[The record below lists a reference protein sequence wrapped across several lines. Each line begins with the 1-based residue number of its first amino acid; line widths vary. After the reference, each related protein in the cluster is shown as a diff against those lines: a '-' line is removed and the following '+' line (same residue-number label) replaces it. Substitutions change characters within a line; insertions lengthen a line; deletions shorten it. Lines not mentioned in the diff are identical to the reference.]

1 MHPDPPLSF
10 RDGAAVIRARSVLKD
25 AAGVVRA
32 PTFAGGVEQSGLETG
47 QRRVCQRVLDGH
59 LDSEGR
65 VRVDVGQGQ
74 QVSGAHKE
82 VPMEGMDGQT

>member
-1 MHPDPPLSF
+1 MSSDEL
-10 RDGAAVIRARSVLKD
+10 
-25 AAGVVRA
+25 
-32 PTFAGGVEQSGLETG
+32 TFAGGVEQSGLETG

-65 VRVDVGQGQ
+65 VWVHVGQGQ

-82 VPMEGMDGQT
+82 VSVERMDGQT